1 MATTRLIP
9 MHKIKNQSVAYT
21 VHERI
26 DYAGNPDKTLG
37 TELVTAYGCDP
48 ATAANEMLLTKRAY
62 ADYTGKE
69 IPQNDVLL
77 YQIRQS
83 FKPGE
88 ITPELAQKIGYELAM
103 SWTKGKHQF
112 IVATHIDH
120 AHIHTHIIYN
130 STCMDGKHKYRNF
143 LGSSFALRRASDKLC
158 LENGL
163 SVVENPK
170 TGKTHYGKW
179 LGDKKTPSF
188 QDKLRLAI
196 DAALAEKPKDYEAF
210 LALMKEAGYEYKT
223 GKQPAFKGP
232 GQKKFTRLRSLKE
245 GYSEGDILAVIAGEK
260 QLSPERK
267 KAKNIQTQRV
277 NLLVDIQAKLAEGK
291 GAGYARW
298 AQGFN
303 LKQMA
308 ATLNFLTE
316 HKLLDY
322 GTLCKKTDEVTAQFH
337 ELSSQIKTADVRMAE
352 LNTLRKHI
360 INYAKTREV
369 YVAYRKAGYSKKF
382 LAEHEADILLHKAAK
397 KAFDE
402 MGIKKLPTVKSIQAE
417 YAELLAEKKKL
428 YPEYSQV
435 RQEMKD
441 LQMAK
446 ANVARLLGY
455 EEKEKEKEEMQE
467 NDKEKET
474 KKRTDHSLL

>member
-9 MHKIKNQSVAYT
+9 MHKIKNQSIAYT

-26 DYAGNPDKTLG
+26 DYAINPAKTLG
-37 TELVTAYGCDP
+37 SELVMAYGCDP

-62 ADYTGKE
+62 ADFTGRE
-69 IPQNDVLL
+69 IPQKDVLL

-88 ITPELAQKIGYELAM
+88 VTPEQAQQIGYELAM

-130 STCMDGKHKYRNF
+130 ATRIDAKHKYRNF
-143 LGSSFALRRASDKLC
+143 LGSSFALRRASDRLC

-163 SVVENPK
+163 SIVENPK
-170 TGKTHYGKW
+170 SSKTHYGEW
-179 LGDKKTPSF
+179 LGDKKKPSF

-196 DAALAEKPKDYEAF
+196 DAALSEKPKDYDAF
-210 LALMKEAGYEYKT
+210 LKMMQEAGYEYKG
-223 GKQPAFKGP
+223 GKQPAFRGP
-232 GQKKFTRLRSLKE
+232 GQKKFTRLRSLKA
-245 GYSEGDILAVIAGEK
+245 GYLQEDILSIIIGKKE
-260 QLSPERK
+260 LSPARK
-267 KAKNIQTQRV
+267 NTKKIQTQRV

-298 AQGFN
+298 AQSFN

-308 ATLNFLTE
+308 STLNFLTE
-316 HKLLDY
+316 RKLLDY
-322 GTLCKKTDEVTAQFH
+322 GTLCKRTDEVTARFH
-337 ELSSQIKTADVRMAE
+337 ELSNQIKAAEARMAE
-352 LNTLRKHI
+352 IAVMRQHI
-360 INYAKTREV
+360 VNYSKTREV

-402 MGIKKLPTVKSIQAE
+402 MGIKKLPTVKSLQAE
-417 YAELLAEKKKL
+417 YAKLLAEKKQL
-428 YPEYSQV
+428 YPEYSST
-435 RQEMKD
+435 RQETRD
-441 LQMAK
+441 LQMAR
-446 ANVARLLGY
+446 ANVARLMGY
-455 EEKEKEKEEMQE
+455 DEKEKEQEQQQKKEAEQTSK
-467 NDKEKET
+467 DS
-474 KKRTDHSLL
+474 R

>member
-9 MHKIKNQSVAYT
+9 MHKIKNQSIAYT
-21 VHERI
+21 VHKRI
-26 DYAGNPDKTLG
+26 NYAINPAKTLG
-37 TELVTAYGCDP
+37 GELVMTYGCDP

-62 ADYTGKE
+62 ADHTGRE
-69 IPQNDVLL
+69 IPDSDVLL

-88 ITPELAQKIGYELAM
+88 VTPEQAQQIGYELAM

-112 IVATHIDH
+112 VVATHIDH

-130 STCMDGKHKYRNF
+130 ATKIDARHKYRNF
-143 LGSSFALRRASDKLC
+143 LGSSFALRRASDRLC

-170 TGKTHYGKW
+170 PSRTHYGKW
-179 LGDKKTPSF
+179 LGDKKKLSF

-196 DAALAEKPKDYEAF
+196 DAALAEKPKDYDAF
-210 LALMKEAGYEYKT
+210 LKLMKKAGYEYKD
-223 GKQPAFKGP
+223 GKQPGFRGP
-232 GQKKFTRLRSLKE
+232 GQKKFTRLRSLKD
-245 GYSEGDILAVIAGEK
+245 GYSQGDILSIIVGKKE
-260 QLSPERK
+260 LSPARK
-267 KAKNIQTQRV
+267 EAKKIQAQRV

-291 GAGYARW
+291 GAGYA
-298 AQGFN
+298 
-303 LKQMA
+303 QMA
-308 ATLNFLTE
+308 STLNFLTE
-316 HKLLDY
+316 RKLLDY
-322 GTLCKKTDEVTAQFH
+322 GTLCKKTDEVTARFH
-337 ELSSQIKTADVRMAE
+337 ELSNQIKAAETRMAE
-352 LNTLRKHI
+352 IAVMKKHI

-382 LAEHEADILLHKAAK
+382 LAEHESDILLHKAAK

-402 MGIKKLPTVKSIQAE
+402 MGIKKLPTVKSLQAE

-428 YPEYSQV
+428 YPEYSST
-435 RQEMKD
+435 RQEMRD

-446 ANVARLLGY
+446 ANVARLMGY
-455 EEKEKEKEEMQE
+455 DEKEKEQEQKQKKEAEQTSK
-467 NDKEKET
+467 DS
-474 KKRTDHSLL
+474 R

>member
-9 MHKIKNQSVAYT
+9 MHKIKNQSIAYT
-21 VHERI
+21 IHERI
-26 DYAGNPDKTLG
+26 DYAINPAKTLG
-37 TELVTAYGCDP
+37 GELVTAYGCDP

-62 ADYTGKE
+62 ADYTGRE
-69 IPQNDVLL
+69 IPQSDVLL

-88 ITPELAQKIGYELAM
+88 ITPEKAQQIGYELAM

-130 STCMDGKHKYRNF
+130 STRIDARHKYRNF
-143 LGSSFALRRASDKLC
+143 LGSSFALRRASDRLC

-163 SVVENPK
+163 SIVENPK
-170 TGKTHYGKW
+170 ASGTHYGKW
-179 LGDKKTPSF
+179 LGDKKKLSF

-196 DAALAEKPKDYEAF
+196 DAALAEKPKDYQAF
-210 LALMKEAGYEYKT
+210 LKLMQEAGYEYKD
-223 GKQPAFKGP
+223 GKQPAFRGP
-232 GQKKFTRLRSLKE
+232 GQKKFTRLRSLKD
-245 GYSEGDILAVIAGEK
+245 GYSQEDILSIIVGKKE
-260 QLSPERK
+260 LSPARK
-267 KAKNIQTQRV
+267 NAKKIQAQRV

-316 HKLLDY
+316 RKLLDY
-322 GTLCKKTDEVTAQFH
+322 ETLCKKTDEVTARFH
-337 ELSSQIKTADVRMAE
+337 ELSDQIKASETRMAE
-352 LNTLRKHI
+352 IAVLRKHI

-382 LAEHEADILLHKAAK
+382 LAEHESDILLHKAAK

-402 MGIKKLPTVKSIQAE
+402 MGIKKLPTVKSLQAE
-417 YAELLAEKKKL
+417 YAELIDEKKKL
-428 YPEYSQV
+428 YPEYSAA
-435 RQEMKD
+435 RKEMRD

-446 ANVARLLGY
+446 ANIARLMGY
-455 EEKEKEKEEMQE
+455 EEKEQEQKQEQKKENEKKEE
-467 NDKEKET
+467 
-474 KKRTDHSLL
+474 R

>member
-21 VHERI
+21 VQERI
-26 DYAGNPDKTLG
+26 GYAGNPDKTLG
-37 TELVTAYGCDP
+37 AELVTAYGCDP

-62 ADYTGKE
+62 ADYTGRG

-88 ITPELAQKIGYELAM
+88 ITPEQAQKIGYDLAM

-120 AHIHTHIIYN
+120 AHIHNHIIYN

-143 LGSSFALRRASDKLC
+143 IGSSFALRRASDRLC

-170 TGKTHYGKW
+170 TGRTHYGKW
-179 LGDKKTPSF
+179 LGDKKAPSF

-210 LALMKEAGYEYKT
+210 LALMKEAGYEYKA

-245 GYSEGDILAVIAGEK
+245 GYSEGDILAVIKGEK
-260 QLSPERK
+260 PLSPERK
-267 KAKNIQTQRV
+267 KAKNAQPQRV
-277 NLLVDIQAKLAEGK
+277 SLLVDIQAKLAEGK

-322 GTLCKKTDEVTAQFH
+322 GTLCKKTDEVTARFH
-337 ELSSQIKTADVRMAE
+337 ELSGQIKAADARMAE

-369 YVAYRKAGYSKKF
+369 YAAYRKAGYSKKF

-402 MGIKKLPTVKSIQAE
+402 MGIGKLPTVKGIQTE
-417 YAELLAEKKKL
+417 YARLLAEKKAL

-455 EEKEKEKEEMQE
+455 EEKEKEKEKMQE

-474 KKRTDHSLL
+474 KRRTDHSLL

>member
-1 MATTRLIP
+1 
-9 MHKIKNQSVAYT
+9 
-21 VHERI
+21 
-26 DYAGNPDKTLG
+26 
-37 TELVTAYGCDP
+37 
-48 ATAANEMLLTKRAY
+48 MLLTKRAY

-88 ITPELAQKIGYELAM
+88 ITPERAQKIGYELAM

-143 LGSSFALRRASDKLC
+143 LGSSFALRQASDKLC

-179 LGDKKTPSF
+179 LGDKKAPSF

-210 LALMKEAGYEYKT
+210 LALMKEAGYEYKA
-223 GKQPAFKGP
+223 GKQSAFRGP

-245 GYSEGDILAVIAGEK
+245 GYSEGDILAVITGEK

-308 ATLNFLTE
+308 STLNFLIE

-322 GTLCKKTDEVTAQFH
+322 GTLCKKTHEVTTRFH
-337 ELSSQIKTADVRMAE
+337 ELSGQIKGADARIAE

-369 YVAYRKAGYSKKF
+369 YVAYRKVGYSKKF
-382 LAEHEADILLHKAAK
+382 LAEHEANILLHKAAK

-402 MGIKKLPTVKSIQAE
+402 MGIKKLPTMKSIQAE
-417 YAELLAEKKKL
+417 YAELLDKKKKL
-428 YPEYSQV
+428 YPEYSHI

-455 EEKEKEKEEMQE
+455 EDKTQE
-467 NDKEKET
+467 NEKNKEQISNDS
-474 KKRTDHSLL
+474 R

>member
-9 MHKIKNQSVAYT
+9 MHKIKNQSIAYT

-26 DYAGNPDKTLG
+26 KYAINPAKTLG
-37 TELVTAYGCDP
+37 GELVMTYGCDP

-62 ADYTGKE
+62 ADHTGRE
-69 IPQNDVLL
+69 IPDSDVLL

-88 ITPELAQKIGYELAM
+88 VTPEQAQQIGYELAM

-112 IVATHIDH
+112 VVATHIDH

-130 STCMDGKHKYRNF
+130 ATKIDARHKYRNF
-143 LGSSFALRRASDKLC
+143 LGSSFALRRASDRLC

-170 TGKTHYGKW
+170 PSRTHYGKW
-179 LGDKKTPSF
+179 LGDKKKLSF

-196 DAALAEKPKDYEAF
+196 DAALAEKRKDYDAF
-210 LALMKEAGYEYKT
+210 LKLMKKAGYEYKD
-223 GKQPAFKGP
+223 GKQPGFRGP
-232 GQKKFTRLRSLKE
+232 GQKKFTRLRSLKD
-245 GYSEGDILAVIAGEK
+245 GYSQGDILSIIVGKKE
-260 QLSPERK
+260 LSPARK
-267 KAKNIQTQRV
+267 EAKKIQAQRV

-298 AQGFN
+298 AQSFN

-308 ATLNFLTE
+308 STLNFLTE
-316 HKLLDY
+316 RKLLDY
-322 GTLCKKTDEVTAQFH
+322 GTLCKKTDEVTARFH
-337 ELSSQIKTADVRMAE
+337 ELSNQIKAAETRMAE
-352 LNTLRKHI
+352 IAVMKKHI

-382 LAEHEADILLHKAAK
+382 LAEHESDILLHKAAK

-402 MGIKKLPTVKSIQAE
+402 MGIKKLPTVKSLQAE

-428 YPEYSQV
+428 YPEYSST
-435 RQEMKD
+435 RQEMRD

-446 ANVARLLGY
+446 ANVARLMGY
-455 EEKEKEKEEMQE
+455 DEKEKEQEQKQKKEAEQTSK
-467 NDKEKET
+467 DS
-474 KKRTDHSLL
+474 R

>member
-9 MHKIKNQSVAYT
+9 MHKIRNQSVAYT
-21 VHERI
+21 VQERI
-26 DYAGNPDKTLG
+26 DYAANPDKTLG

-62 ADYTGKE
+62 ADHTGRE
-69 IPQNDVLL
+69 IPENDVLL

-88 ITPELAQKIGYELAM
+88 ITPELAQKIGYELSM

-112 IVATHIDH
+112 VVATHIDH

-143 LGSSFALRRASDKLC
+143 LGSSFALRRASDRLC
-158 LENGL
+158 LENNL

-179 LGDKKTPSF
+179 LGDKKAPSF

-196 DAALAEKPKDYEAF
+196 DAALAEKPKDYQAF
-210 LALMKEAGYEYKT
+210 LKLMADAGYEYKA

-232 GQKKFTRLRSLKE
+232 GQKKFTRLRSLKD
-245 GYSEGDILAVIAGEK
+245 GYSEGDILAVIVGEK

-267 KAKNIQTQRV
+267 KAKKIQSQHI

-308 ATLNFLTE
+308 QTLNFLTE

-322 GTLCKKTDEVTAQFH
+322 GALCKKTDEVTARFH
-337 ELSSQIKTADVRMAE
+337 ELSGQIKAADARMAE

-382 LAEHEADILLHKAAK
+382 KAEHESDILLHQAAK
-397 KAFDE
+397 KFFDE
-402 MGIKKLPTVKSIQAE
+402 SGVKKLPTVRSLQAE
-417 YAELLAEKKKL
+417 YAALLTEKKAAYADFRKAREDMKELLT
-428 YPEYSQV
+428 V
-435 RQEMKD
+435 R
-441 LQMAK
+441 
-446 ANVARLLGY
+446 ANVQKLMGY
-455 EEKEKEKEEMQE
+455 DAQEQEKEADRREEE
-467 NDKEKET
+467 
-474 KKRTDHSLL
+474 R

>member
-9 MHKIKNQSVAYT
+9 MHKIRNQSVAYT
-21 VHERI
+21 VQERI
-26 DYAGNPDKTLG
+26 DYAVNPDKTLG

-62 ADYTGKE
+62 ADYTGRE
-69 IPQNDVLL
+69 IPENDVLL

-112 IVATHIDH
+112 VVATHIDH

-158 LENGL
+158 LENNL

-179 LGDKKTPSF
+179 LGDKKAPSF

-196 DAALAEKPKDYEAF
+196 DAALAEKPKDYQAF
-210 LALMKEAGYEYKT
+210 LKLMADAGYEYKA

-232 GQKKFTRLRSLKE
+232 GQKKFTRLRSLKD
-245 GYSEGDILAVIAGEK
+245 GYSEGDILAVIVGEK

-267 KAKNIQTQRV
+267 KAKKIQSQHI

-308 ATLNFLTE
+308 M
-316 HKLLDY
+316 KKRKKRRK
-322 GTLCKKTDEVTAQFH
+322 KKTGKHRRKKKRQPIALIRFYDRKERDGFSSLRRSRSSAHSIGQRPIRSVPGERAASSGT
-337 ELSSQIKTADVRMAE
+337 ELFGGLGISPNKRFCG
-352 LNTLRKHI
+352 
-360 INYAKTREV
+360 AKRQSV
-369 YVAYRKAGYSKKF
+369 YHSA
-382 LAEHEADILLHKAAK
+382 
-397 KAFDE
+397 
-402 MGIKKLPTVKSIQAE
+402 
-417 YAELLAEKKKL
+417 LLASFVLWYLCYLIPCTFL
-428 YPEYSQV
+428 YSRNPIP
-435 RQEMKD
+435 
-441 LQMAK
+441 
-446 ANVARLLGY
+446 
-455 EEKEKEKEEMQE
+455 
-467 NDKEKET
+467 
-474 KKRTDHSLL
+474 